1 MHRNLPSNVSMAYS
15 QRVAVSGATLAL
27 TAYEKKPEFGPAR
40 LVAKEFVSKGNDL
53 PYLVQTG
60 SERTINGSKMRTR
73 SRNKQSELFGRLR
86 KGLSVK

>member
-1 MHRNLPSNVSMAYS
+1 MPAGAGPRASFARQRKRAKLAREAYLIES
-15 QRVAVSGATLAL
+15 H
-27 TAYEKKPEFGPAR
+27 

-60 SERTINGSKMRTR
+60 SELTINGSKMRSR
-73 SRNKQSELFGRLR
+73 SRNKQSELFKRLR